1 MTEFRWRLAERV
13 VSDRVIG
20 IIRAPDADT
29 AADLGTRLIGAGLR
43 SIEVSLSTPG
53 ALAAIRRL
61 AGGAALVGAGTVLD
75 AQQAGAAI
83 EAGARFLVCPSI
95 SAEVIRSANR
105 HGVPVVAG
113 AATPTEVLAA
123 LEAGADLVKIFPAS
137 QSSPRSL
144 RDLLQALPHAP
155 LVPTG
160 GVSAATAPE
169 WIAAGA
175 AAVGIGGEL
184 TRGPA
189 DQTAG
194 RVAAL
199 LAALRAPS

>member
-1 MTEFRWRLAERV
+1 MAEYRWRLAERV

-29 AADLGTRLIGAGLR
+29 AAELGTRLIGAGLH
-43 SIEVSLSTPG
+43 SVEVSLSTPA
-53 ALAAIRRL
+53 ALSAIRRL

-83 EAGARFLVCPSI
+83 EAGARFLVCPTLSTD
-95 SAEVIRSANR
+95 VIRSAHR

-113 AATPTEVLAA
+113 AATPTEVLTA
-123 LEAGADLVKIFPAS
+123 LEHGADLVKIFPAS
-137 QSSPRSL
+137 QSSPGSL
-144 RDLLQALPHAP
+144 RDLLQALPYAP

-189 DQTAG
+189 AETPG

-199 LAALRAPS
+199 LSALRTSA